1 MFSPRPQRLCGS
13 LPLGTIPRTVMSE
26 MFNRNAIGV
35 RAHADGV
42 GVKRSNVSSEAVQG
56 IVLLSAYSV
65 GKSIRLRLCV
75 ERLNKT

>member
-1 MFSPRPQRLCGS
+1 MILNVCRAEFEEPRSDAFLRELCASAGNAY
-13 LPLGTIPRTVMSE
+13 IPRTVMSE

-56 IVLLSAYSV
+56 IVQR
-65 GKSIRLRLCV
+65 KWRRD
-75 ERLNKT
+75 EK

>member
-1 MFSPRPQRLCGS
+1 
-13 LPLGTIPRTVMSE
+13 MSE

-56 IVLLSAYSV
+56 INARSEGGKFADSYPEPCKTSALARSQFGFANLLRSQ
-65 GKSIRLRLCV
+65 RFR
-75 ERLNKT
+75 

>member
-1 MFSPRPQRLCGS
+1 
-13 LPLGTIPRTVMSE
+13 MSE

-56 IVLLSAYSV
+56 ITILGSRRSW
-65 GKSIRLRLCV
+65 SISWGC
-75 ERLNKT
+75 T